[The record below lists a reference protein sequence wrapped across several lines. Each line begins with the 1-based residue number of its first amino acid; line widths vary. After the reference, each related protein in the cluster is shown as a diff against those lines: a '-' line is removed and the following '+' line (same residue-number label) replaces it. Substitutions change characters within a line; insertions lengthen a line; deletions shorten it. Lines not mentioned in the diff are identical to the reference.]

1 MAAMMST
8 SVVVRGIPNAS
19 TVTPPTK
26 TCSTRFARRTS
37 SAILRTPSRLR
48 LLGGMSQAP
57 SGFDELE
64 PQVQR
69 LPRRESARSDGGIG
83 EGAEPSLRSA
93 PALSESLHVG
103 RSPHA
108 VLDDSSCRMKLFR
121 LSKGEYRAPDPR
133 SSLRP
138 PFHRIPL
145 SPQCR
150 RTRWS
155 RVDRR
160 LGGARRPLYNRAPIT
175 GPIEMSGDKPLRRPP
190 VHVLVPVLGLVYV
203 RLLLVIIAS

>member
-1 MAAMMST
+1 MAAMTST
-8 SVVVRGIPNAS
+8 TVVVRGIPNAS

-48 LLGGMSQAP
+48 LAGGMSQAP

-64 PQVQR
+64 PQVER

-108 VLDDSSCRMKLFR
+108 VLDDSSLPYETIFR
-121 LSKGEYRAPDPR
+121 LREGENRAPDPR

-150 RTRWS
+150 QTRWS
-155 RVDRR
+155 RV
-160 LGGARRPLYNRAPIT
+160 
-175 GPIEMSGDKPLRRPP
+175 
-190 VHVLVPVLGLVYV
+190 
-203 RLLLVIIAS
+203 